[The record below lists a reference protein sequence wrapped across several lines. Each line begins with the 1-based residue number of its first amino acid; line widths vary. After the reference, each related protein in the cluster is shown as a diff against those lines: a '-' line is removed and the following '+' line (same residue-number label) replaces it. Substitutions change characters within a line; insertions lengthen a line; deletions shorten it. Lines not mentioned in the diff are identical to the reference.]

1 MENSFFVLGEK
12 IDSQRG
18 SLQIQR
24 LQLCTWDIASQNSYI
39 EIGIEVQPGIIAQNS
54 DYCIYFYAP
63 WLNEKCKVT
72 SLHQQFADAGNCKF
86 IFNEIIK
93 HPAPVDGD
101 NRNGT
106 IVTFE
111 DSQRSP
117 LAVTPITV
125 KYLPEGQSLRLF
137 FCNKAK
143 RNEAPYV
150 RVLIETTRKTLA
162 IVKTGIAKRE
172 FIFDIKINEKRNLPE
187 TVLTLQREK
196 DLKYADIEKV
206 FCFHAVPMS
215 YEIGF
220 IDNKRLKNVRN
231 LEADAFRKYL
241 PNLQGI
247 KNENSIITFSKSE
260 GKSGHAFFTIFTQET
275 IGPSQIIL
283 AISTNIVC
291 SLLFAIGSL
300 RNSNKG
306 PGTCFLK
313 MIPGE
318 FWVAIALLIICLI
331 YFLYH
336 RWRKK

>member
-1 MENSFFVLGEK
+1 MENSFFVLGEATPF
-12 IDSQRG
+12 QQG
-18 SLQIQR
+18 SLKIQR

-39 EIGIEVQPGIIAQNS
+39 EIGIEVKPGSIPPNS
-54 DYCIYFYAP
+54 DYNIYFCAP
-63 WLNEKCKVT
+63 WLNEKCIFT
-72 SLHQQFADAGNCKF
+72 SLHEQFADAGNCKF
-86 IFNEIIK
+86 IFNEVIK
-93 HPAPVDGD
+93 YPAPIDED

-117 LAVTPITV
+117 LVITPITA
-125 KYLPEGQSLRLF
+125 KFLPEGKSLRLS

-143 RNEAPYV
+143 QNEAPYV
-150 RVLIETTRKTLA
+150 RVLIQTTRETLA

-187 TVLTLQREK
+187 TVLTLKREK
-196 DLKYADIEKV
+196 ELKYADIEKV

-220 IDNKRLKNVRN
+220 IDGKKLKNVRN
-231 LEADAFRKYL
+231 LEAEAFRKYL
-241 PNLQGI
+241 PCLQGI

-260 GKSGHAFFTIFTQET
+260 GEGGHAFFTIFTEET

-300 RNSNKG
+300 RNSIKQSD
-306 PGTCFLK
+306 PCLLK

-318 FWVAIALLIICLI
+318 FWAAIVLLIVCFI

-336 RWRKK
+336 RRRKK